1 MSDYGVLPTGFL
13 RKPLTLTLKDI
24 ELDMIDVL
32 GSGVIQTSESPLGQI
47 NGVFAATVNDLW
59 ELAEDVYQSM
69 DPDQSEGTR
78 LESIA
83 KLRLLQRNALT
94 DIDLRKQINN
104 EGVNKFNLKGV
115 EQSLLELPNITYL
128 QSFLNDDSSLD
139 VEGLALGDVCIAV
152 IGGDNTEIADQFV
165 KLMPIGGN
173 TYGNTVISSSAA
185 SQVAQDFNLLRV
197 STVRV
202 ELSLQLELN
211 NDTFDL
217 FQPDIQQ
224 IIEGFVQKWAEN
236 RINGRDVS
244 SFTIRR
250 EIECKY
256 PNIRLVS
263 FTATVDGGAAQ
274 AQDVAASIAFDSI
287 ADIVSADVTAVFV

>member
-1 MSDYGVLPTGFL
+1 
-13 RKPLTLTLKDI
+13 
-24 ELDMIDVL
+24 
-32 GSGVIQTSESPLGQI
+32 
-47 NGVFAATVNDLW
+47 
-59 ELAEDVYQSM
+59 
-69 DPDQSEGTR
+69 
-78 LESIA
+78 
-83 KLRLLQRNALT
+83 
-94 DIDLRKQINN
+94 
-104 EGVNKFNLKGV
+104 
-115 EQSLLELPNITYL
+115 
-128 QSFLNDDSSLD
+128 
-139 VEGLALGDVCIAV
+139 
-152 IGGDNTEIADQFV
+152 
-165 KLMPIGGN
+165 MPIGGN
-173 TYGNTVISSSAA
+173 TYGNTIISSSVE

-224 IIEGFVQKWAEN
+224 IIEGFVEKWAEN

-256 PNIRLVS
+256 PNIRLVN

-274 AQDVAASIAFDSI
+274 AQDVPVSIAFDSI